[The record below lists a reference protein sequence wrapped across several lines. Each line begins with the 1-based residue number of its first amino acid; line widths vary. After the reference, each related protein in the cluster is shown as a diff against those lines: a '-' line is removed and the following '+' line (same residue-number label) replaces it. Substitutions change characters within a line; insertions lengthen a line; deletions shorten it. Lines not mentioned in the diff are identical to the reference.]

1 MSASCSIDKNR
12 LEYQALKNMSGISDF
27 KLDTF
32 VYHYYEINGRF
43 PELDEIPRANSTKFF
58 KDQLHIEDSKD
69 FSFTD
74 SETILK
80 YTNKESIEE
89 ALPIL
94 NNKFRDL
101 EIDLIPI
108 GQQCIVDIKRKPSKY
123 NITALQDF
131 EVETEMDSNK
141 NRMVMNNILS
151 KLNKLYGTD
160 FVYGTTEELVQ
171 VLPIASTAKAFVY
184 DGKIYINTDL
194 ATLDSSIHELLHI
207 FLGSMRYTDPNLYFN
222 IVTQAQQFPSFNNIA
237 ELYGDRTMLDLCEE
251 VFVEEFSKYMSGIS
265 SAIDSL
271 NQSSISKLIYNINR
285 TLDSVLMGNFSVQSC
300 EDGNTLIELAEKT
313 QSKILNTNYHGK
325 VSRQVSNLK
334 SKLLKTGEL
343 TEECS

>member
-32 VYHYYEINGRF
+32 VYHYYKTNGRF

-58 KDQLHIEDSKD
+58 KDQLRIEDSKD

-160 FVYGTTEELVQ
+160 FVYGTTEELV
-171 VLPIASTAKAFVY
+171 
-184 DGKIYINTDL
+184 
-194 ATLDSSIHELLHI
+194 
-207 FLGSMRYTDPNLYFN
+207 
-222 IVTQAQQFPSFNNIA
+222 
-237 ELYGDRTMLDLCEE
+237 
-251 VFVEEFSKYMSGIS
+251 
-265 SAIDSL
+265 
-271 NQSSISKLIYNINR
+271 
-285 TLDSVLMGNFSVQSC
+285 
-300 EDGNTLIELAEKT
+300 
-313 QSKILNTNYHGK
+313 
-325 VSRQVSNLK
+325 
-334 SKLLKTGEL
+334 
-343 TEECS
+343 